1 MIKFIKDFFVSKNS
15 LLIVN
20 DKMTLESQELFEKQI
35 QEIRAYYS
43 IVPLSKIIERLHKK
57 KSQGYA
63 AIYFKNPR
71 VGLFNLTIPYL
82 VSEKIPFSIGLR
94 SDCVGLN
101 HLPQEEEYKPE
112 DIPKLNPA
120 DFFVTWGKLL
130 QLNPVYTEFGVNLID
145 SNLSKIKDEISY
157 LELQTKRKILYGY
170 SDFAGFDVI
179 TCKELGLMGL
189 VTGKMGVIEKTS
201 NPYQLCQ
208 WR

>member
-1 MIKFIKDFFVSKNS
+1 MIRYIKDFFVSKNS
-15 LLIVN
+15 LLILQ

-35 QEIRAYYS
+35 EEIRAYYS

-71 VGLFNLTIPYL
+71 VSLFNLTIPYL
-82 VSEKIPFSIGLR
+82 VAEKIPFSIGLR

-101 HLPQEEEYKPE
+101 NLPSEEEYKPE
-112 DIPKLNPA
+112 DIPKLNPG
-120 DFFVTWGKLL
+120 DFFATWGKLL
-130 QLNPVYTEFGVNLID
+130 QLNPIYTEFGVYLID
-145 SNLSKIKDEISY
+145 SNLSKNKDEISY
-157 LELQTKRKILYGY
+157 LETQTKRKITYGY
-170 SDFAGFDVI
+170 SDSAGFDAL

-189 VTGKMGVIEKTS
+189 VTSKMGVIERS
-201 NPYQLCQ
+201 SDPYQLCH